1 MRAAITLSGM
11 LRFLRANLWFVI
23 VAAVLVTTSLLLLDP
38 APPRELTL
46 ATGQPGGAYHA
57 FGERLAA
64 RLAEQGI
71 TLHLRTTQGS
81 TENLRLLADVESGV
95 PIALVQTG
103 LPVAD
108 SAGLQALGSL
118 FYEPLWVFTRADLSL
133 ESLRD
138 LRGRRV
144 AGGTEGSGTLPVVL
158 RVLEAN
164 GLLGPAPAPAA
175 VEVLRIGGAEAADAL
190 RTGRVDAAC
199 FIGAPGGTLIRELM
213 RDPAF
218 RFHGLRRERAF
229 QAAFPNLATLTVG
242 EGQLD
247 LAGNIPAEDRV
258 LLAATVSLVVN
269 DAFHSGLTPALLEAA
284 TALLRDGG
292 ALERPGT
299 FPAPRPTDYPLL
311 AEAAHYHKHGP
322 PFLMRYLPFWAATIA
337 FRVFIMLVPL
347 LALLI
352 PLFRL
357 APPLYQW
364 RTRRRIFRWYAHL
377 REVDLHLASGADA
390 GMIARDLD
398 KLHRLEDEI
407 LEVKVPH
414 SYADELYDL
423 HLHIEWVIRR
433 LERARDAA
441 APEAT
446 RSSANP

>member
-1 MRAAITLSGM
+1 M
-11 LRFLRANLWFVI
+11 LRLIRANVWFI
-23 VAAVLVTTSLLLLDP
+23 LIAAALLTTSLLLISP

-57 FGERLAA
+57 FGEKLAA
-64 RLAEQGI
+64 ALARQGI
-71 TLHLRTTQGS
+71 TLHLRTSAGS
-81 TENLRLLADVESGV
+81 AENLQLLADDAADV

-103 LPVAD
+103 VPAP
-108 SAGLQALGSL
+108 AGAELHALGSL
-118 FYEPLWVFTRADLSL
+118 FYEPFWVFTRADLTLGSL
-133 ESLRD
+133 QD

-164 GLLGPAPAPAA
+164 GLLGGERAQ
-175 VEVLRIGGAEAADAL
+175 VEVLRIGGVEAAEAL
-190 RTGRVDAAC
+190 RAGRIDAAC
-199 FIGAPGGTLIRELM
+199 FVGAPGGELIRALLHE
-213 RDPAF
+213 PALQ
-218 RFHGLRRERAF
+218 FHGLRRERAYES
-229 QAAFPNLATLTVG
+229 AFPNLATLTVG

-247 LAGNIPAEDRV
+247 LAANIPGEDRV
-258 LLAATVSLVVN
+258 LLAATVALVVN
-269 DAFHSGLTPALLEAA
+269 DAFHPGLTPAILEAA
-284 TALLRDGG
+284 TAILRDGG
-292 ALERPGT
+292 ALERPGL
-299 FPAPRPTDYPLL
+299 FPAARPTDHPLL

-337 FRVFIMLVPL
+337 FRIFILSVPL

-377 REVDLHLASGADA
+377 REVDHHLASRASPET
-390 GMIARDLD
+390 IERDLA
-398 KLHRLEDEI
+398 RLLELQDEI
-407 LEVKVPH
+407 LMVKVPH

-433 LERARDAA
+433 LEQARAA
-441 APEAT
+441 AP
-446 RSSANP
+446 R

>member
-1 MRAAITLSGM
+1 M
-11 LRFLRANLWFVI
+11 LRFIRANLWFVV
-23 VAAVLVTTSLLLLDP
+23 VAAVLVVVSLLLLDP

-46 ATGQPGGAYHA
+46 ATGQPSGAYHA
-57 FGERLAA
+57 FGERLKEK
-64 RLAEQGI
+64 LAQQGI

-81 TENLRLLADVESGV
+81 AENLRLLTAGTGGV
-95 PIALVQTG
+95 PVALVQTG
-103 LPVAD
+103 VPVPPGA
-108 SAGLQALGSL
+108 SLHALGSL
-118 FYEPLWVFTRADLSL
+118 FYEPFWVFTRAELRL
-133 ESLRD
+133 ETLRD

-144 AGGTEGSGTLPVVL
+144 AGGAEGSGTLPVAL

-164 GLLGPAPAPAA
+164 GLLGPDAPA
-175 VEVLRIGGAEAADAL
+175 VEVLRLGGAEAAAAL
-190 RTGRVDAAC
+190 RRGEVEAAC
-199 FIGAPGGTLIRELM
+199 FVGSPGGTLLRELLH
-213 RDPAF
+213 DPAL
-218 RFHGLRRERAF
+218 RFHGLRRERAYQSTF
-229 QAAFPNLATLTVG
+229 SNLATLTIG

-247 LAGNIPAEDRV
+247 LAANIPGEDRV
-258 LLAATVSLVVN
+258 MLAATVSLVAN
-269 DAFHSGLTPALLEAA
+269 EAFHPGLTPALLEAA

-311 AEAAHYHKHGP
+311 AEAEHYHKHGP

-337 FRVFIMLVPL
+337 FRVFILLVPL

-377 REVDLHLASGADA
+377 REVDLHLASGASGTTIDQD
-390 GMIARDLD
+390 IARLQA
-398 KLHRLEDEI
+398 LQDEI
-407 LEVKVPH
+407 LTVKVPH

-433 LERARDAA
+433 LERARAAA
-441 APEAT
+441 APT
-446 RSSANP
+446 RA

>member
-1 MRAAITLSGM
+1 M
-11 LRFLRANLWFVI
+11 LRFLRANLWFVVI
-23 VAAVLVTTSLLLLDP
+23 AAVLVTASLLILDP

-81 TENLRLLADVESGV
+81 TENIHLLADPEAGV

-103 LPVAD
+103 LPLAD
-108 SAGLQALGSL
+108 SAGLRALGSL
-118 FYEPLWVFTRADLSL
+118 FYEPLWVFTRTDLTLQNLHDLS
-133 ESLRD
+133 
-138 LRGRRV
+138 GRRV
-144 AGGTEGSGTLPVVL
+144 AGGAEGSGTLPVVL
-158 RVLEAN
+158 RVLEVN
-164 GLLGPAPAPAA
+164 GLLGPDEPA
-175 VEVLRIGGAEAADAL
+175 VEVVHLGGAEAAEAL
-190 RTGRVDAAC
+190 RSGRVDAAC
-199 FIGAPGGTLIRELM
+199 FIGAPGGALVRELLH
-213 RDPAF
+213 DPAF
-218 RFHGLRRERAF
+218 RFHGLRRERAY

-247 LAGNIPAEDRV
+247 LAANVPAEDRV

-269 DAFHSGLTPALLEAA
+269 DAFHPGLTPALLEAA

-292 ALERPGT
+292 ALERPGA
-299 FPAPRPTDYPLL
+299 FPAARPTDYPLL

-377 REVDLHLASGADA
+377 REVDLHLASGPGLEQIA
-390 GMIARDLD
+390 GDLER
-398 KLHRLEDEI
+398 LRHLEDEI
-407 LEVKVPH
+407 LKVKVPH

-433 LERARDAA
+433 LERARAA
-441 APEAT
+441 ASAEPRPAT
-446 RSSANP
+446 GP